1 MNKYESVIIVNPN
14 VEENL
19 GSGGFRQ
26 TREQSIFDR
35 INSDDGLSEEELK
48 NLHLAGVH
56 ESDIINLLKD
66 AFGI

>member
-1 MNKYESVIIVNPN
+1 MAAFLQELKV
-14 VEENL
+14 
-19 GSGGFRQ
+19 
-26 TREQSIFDR
+26 T
-35 INSDDGLSEEELK
+35 EEELK